1 MINKKTL
8 IGLFAL
14 LIQIAIYLLLYTL
27 FASFVYGPFTPAEA
41 SIMQFEWYAFIVI
54 AIICNIFDPLLYIQ
68 ILVWGIV
75 IKYTYTNES
84 PWICLSAL
92 VIGLLAIAANIAI
105 RKNIKRGDPKERI
118 KD

>member
-1 MINKKTL
+1 MNNKKTL
-8 IGLFAL
+8 TGLFAL
-14 LIQIAIYLLLYTL
+14 LLQIAIYLLLYTF
-27 FASFVYGPFTPAEA
+27 FASFIYGPFTPAEA
-41 SIMQFEWYAFIVI
+41 STMQFEWYAFIVI

-68 ILVWGIV
+68 ILIWGIV

-105 RKNIKRGDPKERI
+105 RKSIKRS
-118 KD
+118 